1 MMEQLLL
8 KTPPQDIDM
17 EEAVI
22 SSILI
27 NNSGL
32 DEIEDLTP
40 DDFYKG
46 PHKKIFQA
54 ILNLKKQ
61 KDPIDL
67 MTLVTELTKLNVL
80 ESIGG
85 AAYLATIS
93 CNAPVATNIRAYAK
107 RIMELAKARELII
120 VASEIVDAGFNVEDI
135 EQYISDSQAKI
146 LDIQTTVSKDKFT
159 DMSEL
164 MEIALKNIQEAQTS
178 EFKLG
183 LNFGMPKLDNFM
195 QVWGSK
201 LILLAGRPGMGK
213 SSLAFSIA
221 VRQGFQ
227 ENPCGILSIEMDKE
241 QFADKTLSVEADIN
255 SMIFYARKSLSREGY
270 EKLNNAASMLSGL
283 PIYIDDSECNIDD
296 VKRKCRKLKKLG
308 CKLIIIDQ
316 LNQISYDKG
325 LLPYVGISKN
335 CSALKQ
341 FTKELRIP
349 ILLLCQLNRN
359 LENRSDKRPIKADLA
374 ETGRL
379 EQDADIILFLHREGY
394 YDKKVDES
402 ITEIILSKNRQG
414 ETGVEH
420 QVRFNKKRG
429 MFSLG

>member
-1 MMEQLLL
+1 MIDPLLS
-8 KTPPQDIDM
+8 KIPPNNLEM
-17 EEAVI
+17 EEAVL
-22 SSILI
+22 SAILI
-27 NNSGL
+27 NNAGL

-40 DDFYKG
+40 DDFYSGANKR
-46 PHKKIFQA
+46 IFKTF
-54 ILNLKKQ
+54 LNLRKQ
-61 KDPIDL
+61 KEPVDL
-67 MTLVTELTKLNVL
+67 MTVVTKLTKQNELDM
-80 ESIGG
+80 IGG
-85 AAYLATIS
+85 AAYLVKIS
-93 CNAPVATNIRAYAK
+93 DNAPVATNIKAYAK

-120 VASEIVDAGFNVEDI
+120 VASGIVQDGFNVDDI
-135 EQYISDSQAKI
+135 EQYISDSQSKI

-159 DMSEL
+159 NMSEL
-164 MEIALKNIQEAQTS
+164 MEIALKNIQAAQTS

-195 QVWGSK
+195 QIWGSK

-227 ENPCGILSIEMDKE
+227 DNPCGILSIEMDKE

-270 EKLNNAASMLSGL
+270 EKLNNAASLLSGL
-283 PIYIDDSECNIDD
+283 PIYIDDSECNIED

-316 LNQISYDKG
+316 LNQIAYDKG
-325 LLPYVGISKN
+325 LTPYVGISKN

-359 LENRSDKRPIKADLA
+359 LEIRSDKRPIKADLA

-379 EQDADIILFLHREGY
+379 EQDADIILFLYRAGY
-394 YDKKVDES
+394 YDRKIDES

-429 MFSLG
+429 MFQLN